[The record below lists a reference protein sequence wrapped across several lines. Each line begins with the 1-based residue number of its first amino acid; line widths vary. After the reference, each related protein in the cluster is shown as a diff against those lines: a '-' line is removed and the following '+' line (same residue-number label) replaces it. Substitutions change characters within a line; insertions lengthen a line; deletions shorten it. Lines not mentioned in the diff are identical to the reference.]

1 MKGFLWNVIKYTK
14 WKIGYLRTVE
24 MQLTLKVPWNK
35 AETEAKQTYQSIL
48 LWKSI
53 SVHFRE
59 LTLSKQQEN
68 VELVYYFQL
77 T

>member
-1 MKGFLWNVIKYTK
+1 MKGFLWNVIEYTK
-14 WKIGYLRTVE
+14 WKRTVE
-24 MQLTLKVPWNK
+24 MQLTLKVPWKK
-35 AETEAKQTYQSIL
+35 AEREAKQTYQSIL